1 MARRKS
7 FAILGANYFGLSVAQ
22 ALDEKKQLIKIFDY
36 NEENMNKHINEFD
49 SVEGVILDSTNK
61 IALEKNGIVQ
71 FDGVVVCYGSNME
84 SSILTVLNLID
95 LGVNN
100 IIVRARDEKHKR
112 ILIALGLEEDMV
124 IIPDVM
130 SARMVATKT
139 LFDIESEVQSTDGD
153 FVFTS
158 IEVTNKE
165 IINKKIFDVGLNPNK
180 DYNIVQ
186 IKRNGK
192 IVIPDEYTV
201 LKENDNIIIFAR
213 NHVVNDLVL
222 KIRGDEEN

>member
-1 MARRKS
+1 MARKKS

-36 NEENMNKHINEFD
+36 NEEKLNKHINEFD
-49 SVEGVILDSTNK
+49 SVEGVILDTTNK
-61 IALEKNGIVQ
+61 MALEKNGIVQ
-71 FDGVVVCYGSNME
+71 FDGIIVCFGSNME

-95 LGVNN
+95 LEVEN

-112 ILIALGLEEDMV
+112 ILIALGLDEDMV
-124 IIPDVM
+124 VIPDVM

-139 LFDIESEVQSTDGD
+139 LFDIESEVQSTDGE

-158 IEVTNKE
+158 IEVTNQE
-165 IINKKIFDVGLNPNK
+165 VINKKIFDVGLNPNK
-180 DYNIVQ
+180 DFNIVQ

-192 IVIPDEYTV
+192 IVIPDEYTA
-201 LKENDNIIIFAR
+201 LKENDIVVVFAR
-213 NHVVNDLVL
+213 NNVVNDLAL
-222 KIRGDEEN
+222 KIKGGEV